1 MGVSLNGGTPKTCTP
16 QNDQFLVAQK
26 PMVVGET
33 QHFRKPPKTLL
44 GSIVGNLLLKPQIH
58 HRFLQ
63 LFSLKFPAK
72 KAAPEPEPVGRPWW
86 ASCQFDDLWWV
97 RNGGFL
103 KWWYPQI
110 IHFNRVFHYKSSILG
125 YPCFWKHP
133 DEWEMVLHGTR
144 FLLFFLLEKKQLND
158 VWWTWWS
165 LNANVGGWNMWHVH
179 VWRMEM
185 FLGDNR
191 FSFWV
196 KHSSDFIFADVLIA
210 PLETV
215 EKPT

>member
-1 MGVSLNGGTPKTCTP
+1 
-16 QNDQFLVAQK
+16 
-26 PMVVGET
+26 MVVGET

-86 ASCQFDDLWWV
+86 ASWVWWSLMSEKWD
-97 RNGGFL
+97 FL

-110 IHFNRVFHYKSSILG
+110 IHFNRVFHYKPSILG

-144 FLLFFLLEKKQLND
+144 LLLLFFVGKKTTQRCLMNM
-158 VWWTWWS
+158 VKS
-165 LNANVGGWNMWHVH
+165 ERHVGWWNMYVH
-179 VWRMEM
+179 VWKRD
-185 FLGDNR
+185 GDG
-191 FSFWV
+191 FWVTIVSLFWV
-196 KHSSDFIFADVLIA
+196 KHSSDLFLLMF
-210 PLETV
+210 
-215 EKPT
+215 